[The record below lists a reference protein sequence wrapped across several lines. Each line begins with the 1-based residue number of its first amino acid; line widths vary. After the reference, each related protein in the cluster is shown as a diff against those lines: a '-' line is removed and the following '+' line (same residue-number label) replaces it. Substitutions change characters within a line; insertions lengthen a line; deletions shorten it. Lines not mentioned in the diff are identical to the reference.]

1 MAEAH
6 RESGASMGAGDPSPP
21 PLPPAERE
29 DFIAAQRR
37 HRVAARGYA
46 VLSGFAIAL
55 QGLPFGLVVS
65 PLLIGVAVLVVD
77 VINLVVPVPDPLAA
91 VATTLAGGDV
101 TTAALAVPALL
112 LPGSA
117 WLVSLW
123 WVIHRRVL
131 RTGGASVLQMIDA
144 RDPTDDLAERQWR
157 NVVQEMAIAAA
168 LPAPAVKVLDS
179 AAVNAAAIGTSV
191 DDAEVV
197 VTRGLLDACNRA
209 ETQAVAGHL
218 IAVIGNGDLRIGHA
232 VLAYL
237 MTYNL
242 ARALLL
248 WPFDRGSRR
257 LLAQVWRALR
267 RSAAPSA
274 EGVAIN
280 ALTSRFLAEEDDI
293 NPVLGLPAMIID
305 LAWGVLQFISN
316 LFIVGPLLA
325 LPWRRRRYLADATA
339 VQLTRLPDALAR
351 ALGHMVEHDVAI
363 PGAGCTAPL
372 FITGTEANAAP
383 VSFGEALGIGAPLHP
398 PLHKRLER
406 LHRMGAMPRGASAA
420 PAARRA
426 GIVAY
431 VLFGV
436 LATPL
441 VVALLLTVCALVYI
455 CVLLG
460 LLVIGLL
467 FVVTV
472 LPAHAFLRGL

>member
-1 MAEAH
+1 MSPAQPL
-6 RESGASMGAGDPSPP
+6 GGGDSFAP
-21 PLPPAERE
+21 PLPRAERE

-37 HRVAARGYA
+37 HRAASRGYA
-46 VLSGFAIAL
+46 LLSVFAMAL

-77 VINLVVPVPDPLAA
+77 VVNLVVPVPDPLAA
-91 VATTLAGGDV
+91 VVPILAGGNV
-101 TTAALAVPALL
+101 STAVLAVTALL
-112 LPGSA
+112 LPGA
-117 WLVSLW
+117 VWLVILW

-131 RTGGASVLQMIDA
+131 RTGGASVLQTIGA
-144 RDPTDDLAERQWR
+144 RDPTGDLAELQGR
-157 NVVQEMAIAAA
+157 NVVEEMAIAAA

-179 AAVNAAAIGTSV
+179 AAVNAGAIGTSI

-267 RSAAPSA
+267 RDAAPSA
-274 EGVAIN
+274 EGAAVN
-280 ALTSRFLAEEDDI
+280 ALTSRLLAEDDDI
-293 NPVLGLPAMIID
+293 NPLLGLPAMIID

-351 ALGHMVEHDVAI
+351 ALEHMVEHDNVI

-372 FITGTEANAAP
+372 FITGTETNAASA
-383 VSFGEALGIGAPLHP
+383 SFGEALGISAPLHP
-398 PLHKRLER
+398 PLRKRLER
-406 LHRMGAMPRGASAA
+406 LHRMGAMPHGASGT

-426 GIVAY
+426 GIGVIGAY
-431 VLFGV
+431 IVFGV

-441 VVALLLTVCALVYI
+441 VVALLLTVCALLYT

-460 LLVIGLL
+460 LLIVGLV

>member
-1 MAEAH
+1 
-6 RESGASMGAGDPSPP
+6 
-21 PLPPAERE
+21 
-29 DFIAAQRR
+29 
-37 HRVAARGYA
+37 
-46 VLSGFAIAL
+46 
-55 QGLPFGLVVS
+55 
-65 PLLIGVAVLVVD
+65 
-77 VINLVVPVPDPLAA
+77 
-91 VATTLAGGDV
+91 
-101 TTAALAVPALL
+101 
-112 LPGSA
+112 
-117 WLVSLW
+117 
-123 WVIHRRVL
+123 VL
-131 RTGGASVLQMIDA
+131 RTIGA

-157 NVVQEMAIAAA
+157 NVVEEMAIAAA

-179 AAVNAAAIGTSV
+179 AAVNAAAVGTSV

-248 WPFDRGSRR
+248 WPFDRGSRQLR
-257 LLAQVWRALR
+257 AHVWRALR
-267 RSAAPSA
+267 RGAARSA
-274 EGVAIN
+274 EGAAIN
-280 ALTSRFLAEEDDI
+280 ALTSRFLAEDDDI
-293 NPVLGLPAMIID
+293 NPILGLPAMIID
-305 LAWGVLQFISN
+305 LGWGVLQFISN

-351 ALGHMVEHDVAI
+351 SLRHMVEHDVAI
-363 PGAGCTAPL
+363 PGTGFTAPL
-372 FITGTEANAAP
+372 FITGTETDAAP

-406 LHRMGAMPRGASAA
+406 LHRMGALPHGASRASA
-420 PAARRA
+420 GRRA
-426 GIVAY
+426 GIGAHVASA
-431 VLFGV
+431 LFVV

-441 VVALLLTVCALVYI
+441 IVALLLTVCALVYL

-460 LLVIGLL
+460 LLVVGLV